1 MPSGNYSGS
10 ESTDYYR
17 GAENKTIE
25 TTDMEQSIDTI
36 EDILLENYLLN
47 FPKDAAYTLSSLA
60 TETALDYLRKLP
72 EENAKAVF
80 FHLNMESITALVLE
94 MEDDLFRNLFG
105 NVDTHLAARILSR
118 LDKST
123 RTHKLSLLSGIV
135 AREIGDFLTYNESTA
150 GYLMETDVTSFHL
163 DDLVENV
170 LSKIRIAANRNLS
183 VIYILDDESKLAGK
197 IPLHHIAISQPHIRL
212 GDIMDFAPSINAM
225 ATREEVLEAIEK
237 ETLLQLP
244 ITDINNHLLG
254 IIRNDALMSASKQEM
269 TESLQSMFGAGREE
283 HALSK
288 VSFAVRKRLPWL
300 QVNLATA
307 FLASMVVGLF
317 EDTIAKITIL
327 AIFLPVVAG
336 QSGNT
341 GSQALAVTI
350 RGLALKEIRISQ
362 WFRVAKKEIM
372 VGFINGVA
380 VAITTGIIVYF
391 WSGSSGI
398 ALVIGISM
406 IISMLIAGFAGAIIP
421 IGLKAIGQ
429 DPATSS
435 SIILTTVTDICGFLS
450 FLGLAT
456 ALSSVLGII

>member
-1 MPSGNYSGS
+1 MTPDVDNV
-10 ESTDYYR
+10 E
-17 GAENKTIE
+17 K
-25 TTDMEQSIDTI
+25 
-36 EDILLENYLLN
+36 ILRENYFLN
-47 FPKDAAYTLSSLA
+47 FPKDAAHTLDTLSTNS
-60 TETALDYLRKLP
+60 ALGYLRELP
-72 EENAKAVF
+72 IANSRALF
-80 FHLNMESITALVLE
+80 FNLNVETITALILK
-94 MEDDLFRNLFG
+94 MEDDLFKNLFS
-105 NVDTHLAARILSR
+105 NVDTHLASRLLSR
-118 LDKST
+118 LDKNT
-123 RTHKLSLLSGIV
+123 INKKLGLLSDIV
-135 AREIGDFLTYNESTA
+135 SREIKDFLNYNEGTA
-150 GYLMETDVTSFHL
+150 GYLMETNVTTFHI
-163 DDLVENV
+163 DDTVENV
-170 LSKIRIAANRNLS
+170 LSKIRIIANRKLL
-183 VIYILDDESKLAGK
+183 VIYIIDDENKLIGK
-197 IPLHHIAISQPHIRL
+197 IPLHLIAISQPHKKL
-212 GDIMDFAPSINAM
+212 KEIMDVAPSINAM
-225 ATREEVLEAIEK
+225 ATRDEVLKAIEK
-237 ETLLQLP
+237 ETLLQIP
-244 ITDINNHLLG
+244 VTDINNHILG
-254 IIRNDALMSASKQEM
+254 IIKNDALMSASKEGM
-269 TESLQSMFGAGREE
+269 TESLQAMFGAGREE

-317 EDTIAKITIL
+317 EDTIAQITIL

-391 WSGSSGI
+391 WSDSLGI
-398 ALVIGISM
+398 AIVIGISM
-406 IISMLIAGFAGAIIP
+406 ILSMLIAGFAGAIIP

-450 FLGLAT
+450 FLGLASALST
-456 ALSSVLGII
+456 ALGIV